1 MASTAAPPI
10 TVEQYLNFEAPD
22 GYRSE
27 LIAGA
32 IIVSPDPKP
41 LHHDVVLN
49 ILRILENEIGRQY
62 KVGTRVNMNMREL
75 FSMPS
80 PDVFVVS
87 HDVWRRAR
95 EGSYYPQCSPLLAVE
110 VVSPSNRP
118 VNVKKKTELYLSA
131 GTLAVWNVY
140 PVERRVMVFTQQT
153 TEEWRPGQ
161 RHLLTFLEIELDAAD
176 FFRLD

>member
-1 MASTAAPPI
+1 M
-10 TVEQYLNFEAPD
+10 
-22 GYRSE
+22 
-27 LIAGA
+27 
-32 IIVSPDPKP
+32 SPGPKP
-41 LHHDVVLN
+41 LHHDVLRKIFETLN
-49 ILRILENEIGRQY
+49 NTVGRQY
-62 KVGTRVNMNMREL
+62 KVGTRVNMDMSEL

-87 HDVWRRAR
+87 HELWRRAR
-95 EGSYYPQCSPLLAVE
+95 KGSYYPRGSPLLAVE
-110 VVSPSNRP
+110 VVSPSNCP

-161 RHLLTFLEIELDAAD
+161 RHLLTFPEIELDAAD

>member
-1 MASTAAPPI
+1 M
-10 TVEQYLNFEAPD
+10 
-22 GYRSE
+22 
-27 LIAGA
+27 
-32 IIVSPDPKP
+32 SPDPKP
-41 LHHDVVLN
+41 LHHDIVEN
-49 ILRILENEIGRQY
+49 IFELLKKAVGWQY
-62 KVGTRVNMNMREL
+62 KVGTRVNMNMSAL

-87 HDVWRRAR
+87 RDVWRRAR
-95 EGSYYPQCSPLLAVE
+95 EGSYYPQGSPLLAVE

-140 PVERRVMVFTQQT
+140 PVERRVMVFTQE
-153 TEEWRPGQ
+153 TEEEWKPGQ
-161 RHLLTFLEIELDAAD
+161 RHALTFPEIELDAAD